1 MLTNEIKVELV
12 RDDKGRLL
20 GIKEIDVI
28 HYYIRLYINEPDND
42 IIKVVYELDPT
53 YFNSKIE
60 IKADIKNFLTEITSY
75 GDYDIKVNIYYK
87 DSIDIVSI
95 NLYKALEKTYQNDNS
110 PEIKQALEQIK
121 RL

>member
-87 DSIDIVSI
+87 DNIDIVSI